1 MPFYVFLSQAL
12 RCQNTHHHL
21 QIPGVKSSQLS
32 SVLLPKSLDFLLA
45 TSALPAMLLLQKQ
58 QYFLSLKTELK
69 IQHLVSR

>member
-12 RCQNTHHHL
+12 GCQNTHHHL

-45 TSALPAMLLLQKQ
+45 TSALPAMLLLQK
-58 QYFLSLKTELK
+58 
-69 IQHLVSR
+69 